1 MLTRVVRSA
10 LGQRRIYYGWWIVLG
25 AVIGQFVAIGV
36 GGQVSGV
43 FLRPVITDLGWTS
56 AQFTA
61 GGSAAFI
68 MGGLAGFF
76 VGPLI
81 DRRGPR
87 PLMLVGGFTCGLSL
101 ILISRVTDVWQFIA
115 LQMLAGGLGF
125 ALIGPL
131 VVNVTLSKWFV
142 LRRGW
147 AIAIG
152 SMGVSLAGLVMP
164 ATMTQV
170 VDSFGWR
177 AGYAAMGVLV
187 WALVIPVA
195 LIMRRSPED
204 HGLTPDGRGEDA
216 EPTPAQR
223 RQLETIRRDLANS
236 YTRPEAARTPA
247 LWLLVVGFG
256 LNQAAMSAILVH
268 AIPFVTDAEFTRAE
282 ASVGLMLTGAANLCS
297 KFVWGWTL
305 QRVSVRYLA
314 AVAFGA
320 SAAGLTLIVAATRT
334 DALPLLFA
342 GFFVWGFGF
351 GGTIPIGEFIW
362 AQYFGR
368 RYLGS
373 VRGLAVPFTILF
385 GSLGP
390 ISVALFFDRTGE
402 YGAVFTVLTGVYILA
417 ALLILV
423 SRQPPAK
430 EPIVVLHG
438 PVVSAPL
445 TFATLAVA
453 GPEPP
458 VSHKNAEGARSSP
471 E

>member
-1 MLTRVVRSA
+1 MTNPTARPARGLRQV
-10 LGQRRIYYGWWIVLG
+10 YYGWWIVVG
-25 AVIGQFVAIGV
+25 AAIGQFVAIGV

-43 FLRPVITDLGWTS
+43 FLRPVITDLGWTA
-56 AQFTA
+56 AQFTV

-76 VGPLI
+76 VGPII

-87 PLMLVGGFTCGLSL
+87 PLMLVGGFSCGLSL
-101 ILISRVTDVWQFIA
+101 LLISRVTEVWQFIA

-164 ATMTQV
+164 VTMTQV

-177 AGYAAMGVLV
+177 AGYATMGVLV
-187 WALVIPVA
+187 WALVLPVA
-195 LIMRRSPED
+195 LIMRRRPED
-204 HGLTPDGRGEDA
+204 YGLTPDGRPENA

-223 RQLETIRRDLANS
+223 LQLEVIRRDLANS
-236 YTRPEAARTPA
+236 YTRPEAARTSA

-256 LNQAAMSAILVH
+256 LNQAAMSAMLVH
-268 AIPFVTDAEFTRAE
+268 SIPFVTDANFTRAE
-282 ASVGLMLTGAANLCS
+282 ASLGLMLTGAANLCS

-305 QRVSVRYLA
+305 QRVSVRRLA
-314 AVAFGA
+314 AGAFGA
-320 SAAGLTLIVAATRT
+320 SAVGVTLIVAATRIEG
-334 DALPLLFA
+334 LPLLLA

-368 RYLGS
+368 RHLGS
-373 VRGLAVPFTILF
+373 VRGLGVPFTILF

-390 ISVALFFDRTGE
+390 ISVALAFDRAGE
-402 YGAVFTVLTGVYILA
+402 YGSAFTALSGAYVLAGILILA
-417 ALLILV
+417 
-423 SRQPPAK
+423 SRQPRPK
-430 EPIVVLHG
+430 EAEASEGVVDA
-438 PVVSAPL
+438 SRPL
-445 TFATLAVA
+445 IDGALAVPA
-453 GPEPP
+453 
-458 VSHKNAEGARSSP
+458 AEAPMATRQVVAHDAA

>member
-1 MLTRVVRSA
+1 MSTGIDPPGSGLKH
-10 LGQRRIYYGWWIVLG
+10 LYYGWWIVLG

-43 FLRPVITDLGWTS
+43 FLRPVVTDLGWTA

-61 GGSAAFI
+61 GTSAAFV

-76 VGPLI
+76 VGPFI

-101 ILISRVTDVWQFIA
+101 ILISRVNHVWQFIA

-164 ATMTQV
+164 VTMTQV
-170 VDSFGWR
+170 VDAFGWR
-177 AGYAAMGVLV
+177 AGYATMGLLV

-204 HGLTPDGRGEDA
+204 YGLVPDGRREEQD
-216 EPTPAQR
+216 PSPAQR
-223 RQLETIRRDLANS
+223 RQLEAIRRDLANS
-236 YTRPEAARTPA
+236 YTRSEAARTPA

-256 LNQAAMSAILVH
+256 LNQAAMGAMLVH
-268 AIPFVTDAEFTRAE
+268 AIPFVTDAHFTRAE
-282 ASVGLMLTGAANLCS
+282 ASIGLMLTGAANLCS

-305 QRVSVRYLA
+305 QRVSVRRLA
-314 AVAFGA
+314 ACAFGA
-320 SAAGLTLIVAATRT
+320 SAVGVSLIITATRI
-334 DALPLLFA
+334 DALPLLLA
-342 GFFVWGFGF
+342 AFFVWGFGF

-368 RYLGS
+368 RNLGS
-373 VRGLAVPFTILF
+373 VRGLGVPFTILF

-390 ISVALFFDRTGE
+390 ISVAVAFDRTGA
-402 YGAVFTVLTGVYILA
+402 YGGAFTVLVGAYVVAGLLVLA
-417 ALLILV
+417 
-423 SRQPPAK
+423 SRQPPPK
-430 EPIVVLHG
+430 EPAVQ
-438 PVVSAPL
+438 PEAPP
-445 TFATLAVA
+445 ATAPMAVA
-453 GPEPP
+453 DAP
-458 VSHKNAEGARSSP
+458 VAASVPSTP
-471 E
+471 

>member
-1 MLTRVVRSA
+1 MLTRVVRSVRHP
-10 LGQRRIYYGWWIVLG
+10 GQVHYGWWIVLG

-43 FLRPVITDLGWTS
+43 FLRPVITELGWS
-56 AQFTA
+56 AAQFTV

-101 ILISRVTDVWQFIA
+101 ILISRVTEVWQFIA
-115 LQMLAGGLGF
+115 LPMLAGGLGF

-131 VVNVTLSKWFV
+131 VVNVTISKWFV

-164 ATMTQV
+164 VTMTQV
-170 VDSFGWR
+170 VDNFGWR
-177 AGYAAMGVLV
+177 AGYATMGVLV

-204 HGLTPDGRGEDA
+204 HGLTPDGRVAAA

-236 YTRPEAARTPA
+236 YTRSEAARTPA
-247 LWLLVVGFG
+247 LWLLVLGLG
-256 LNQAAMSAILVH
+256 LNQAAMAAMLVH
-268 AIPFVTDAEFTRAE
+268 AIPFVTDAEFTRAQ

-305 QRVSVRYLA
+305 QRVSVRRLA
-314 AVAFGA
+314 ACAFGA
-320 SAAGLTLIVAATRT
+320 SATGVALIILATRV
-334 DALPLLFA
+334 DVLPLLFG

-373 VRGLAVPFTILF
+373 VRGLGVPFTILF
-385 GSLGP
+385 GSMGP
-390 ISVALFFDRTGE
+390 ISVAIVFDRTGE
-402 YGAVFTVLTGVYILA
+402 YGGAFTVLTGAYLLA
-417 ALLILV
+417 GLLILA
-423 SRQPPAK
+423 SRQPRAK
-430 EPIVVLHG
+430 EPVAALEG

-445 TFATLAVA
+445 ATASSAVA
-453 GPEPP
+453 VTGTAVGPTT
-458 VSHKNAEGARSSP
+458 NG
-471 E
+471 